1 VLVGAGVITGAVT
14 GAVTSAVTG
23 AVVCTEGAAVFP
35 GGLFNGAPTEISHLW
50 PDKPCSGFKPA
61 LAVIAGVWFTGTG
74 FTPLL
79 LGARS
84 TAEPLDGMV
93 VMAGETGLKLSF
105 AGIMLVSLTG
115 ASLPPQLLKPTALIR
130 STAIIDLFIGCI

>member
-1 VLVGAGVITGAVT
+1 VGVLVGAGVITGA
-14 GAVTSAVTG
+14 GAG

-50 PDKPCSGFKPA
+50 PGKPCAGFKPA
-61 LAVIAGVWFTGTG
+61 PAVIAGFWFTGTG

-84 TAEPLDGMV
+84 TAEPLDGIV

-105 AGIMLVSLTG
+105 AGIMLVSFTG

-130 STAIIDLFIGCI
+130 SAVIIDLFIGCI